1 MKANFSV
8 LGMSCSACSAAVEK
22 AVGRI
27 AGVQKVEV
35 NLLAKRMVCIFDT
48 PATVETIVRAVEKAG
63 FSASLLQEQQ
73 RKATKNESPSSDSPK
88 ARLIVSIVALLL
100 LMYLSMGRMLHLPFS
115 AYFDHPAFL
124 FGSVLTQFWLTAI
137 VLFVNRK
144 FFQKGIPA
152 LFRGGANM
160 DTLVSIGSGAAFL
173 YGTVSLYLIG
183 YHCGYGNFEKA
194 LSHAHNLYFE
204 SAAMILTLVTVGKLL
219 EERAK
224 GKTDR
229 ALRSLID
236 LSPKQVTVLRNG
248 VEVLIDASA
257 IAIGDLIR
265 VKPGERI
272 AIDGVVID
280 GESSLDTSA
289 ITGESVPVDCTQG
302 DAILSGSL
310 NLQGVLTVRATVVG
324 AQTTLAQIIALVEE
338 ASSTKAPV
346 SRLADRVSGIFV
358 PIVLSISAITA
369 IVWLILGYG
378 IPFAFQCAVS
388 VLVVSCPCA
397 LGLATPVAM
406 TVAMGKSAQNGILV
420 KSATALEQLHK
431 VDTVLLDKTGTI
443 TSGTPSVTDFFAV
456 DGDAQALFRIA
467 ASLEAQSEH
476 PLSRAICNHYRGN
489 LLPIDAFSAVFG
501 RGVRARVDG
510 IATFGGSRLYMEE
523 VGVAYDSVL
532 EVADGWEDCGKTVLY
547 FAQDKQCIGIVAVSD
562 PIKASSRDAV
572 ERLQRMGLEVC
583 LVTGDHEKT
592 ALAMQKELSLSHIY
606 AQVLPQEKEAI
617 VSRLQAQGHRV
628 AMVGDGINDS
638 PALTR
643 ADVGIAIGC
652 GTDIAIDSADLV
664 LMKND
669 LCDVA
674 NAISFSRKVLRNI
687 RQNLFWAFFY
697 NSLGIPIAAGVFY
710 LPFSLLLHPM
720 IAAAAMSCSSLFV
733 VTNALRLNR
742 SSVFQQKE
750 SQRKS
755 GGTQDEKAIEN

>member
-22 AVGRI
+22 AVGRVS
-27 AGVQKVEV
+27 GVQKVEV
-35 NLLAKRMVCIFDT
+35 NLLASRMVCVFDA
-48 PATVETIVRAVEKAG
+48 PATLETIVRAVEKAG
-63 FSASLLQEQQ
+63 FSASLLQEKEKKDAKQ
-73 RKATKNESPSSDSPK
+73 ASPAKESPK
-88 ARLIVSIVALLL
+88 ARLIISIVALFFLL
-100 LMYLSMGRMLHLPFS
+100 YLSMGRMLHLPFS
-115 AYFDHPAFL
+115 DLFDRPAFL
-124 FGSVLTQFWLTAI
+124 FGVALTQFWLSAV

-144 FFQKGIPA
+144 FFKKGIPA
-152 LFRGGANM
+152 LFRGASNM
-160 DTLVSIGSGAAFL
+160 DTLVSIGAGAAFL
-173 YGTVSLYLIG
+173 YGTISLYLIG
-183 YHCGYGNFEKA
+183 YHCGYGNVEKA

-229 ALRSLID
+229 ALRALID

-248 VEVLIDASA
+248 NEMRIDASEVV
-257 IAIGDLIR
+257 IGDLIK
-265 VKPGERI
+265 VKPGERV
-272 AIDGVVID
+272 AIDGIVTE
-280 GESSLDTSA
+280 GASSLDTSA
-289 ITGESVPVDCTQG
+289 ITGESIPIDRTQG
-302 DAILSGSL
+302 DSVLSGSL

-324 AQTTLAQIIALVEE
+324 SQTTLAQIIALVEE

-346 SRLADRVSGIFV
+346 SHLADRVSGIFV

-369 IVWLILGYG
+369 IVWLILGHG
-378 IPFAFQCAVS
+378 IPFAFRCAVS

-420 KSATALEQLHK
+420 KNASALEALHK
-431 VDTVLLDKTGTI
+431 VDTVLLDKTGTVTKGI
-443 TSGTPSVTDFFAV
+443 PSVVDSFALDGNSERFF
-456 DGDAQALFRIA
+456 QIA
-467 ASLEAQSEH
+467 ASLESQSEH

-489 LLPIDAFSAVFG
+489 LLSVDAFSAVFG
-501 RGVRARVDG
+501 RGVSASVDG
-510 IATFGGSRLYMEE
+510 RMTFGGSRLYMEE
-523 VGVAYDSVL
+523 LGIDCGCVSDLVTT
-532 EVADGWEDCGKTVLY
+532 WEDSGKTVLY
-547 FAQDKQCIGIVAVSD
+547 FAQKDVCIGVIAVFD
-562 PIKASSRDAV
+562 PIKESSRDALAH
-572 ERLQRMGLEVC
+572 LQSMGLEVA
-583 LVTGDHEKT
+583 LVTGDHPKT
-592 ALAMQKELSLSHIY
+592 AQAIQKELSLNCVY

-617 VSRLQAQGHRV
+617 VAKLQAQGKKV

-643 ADVGIAIGC
+643 ADVGIAIGS
-652 GTDIAIDSADLV
+652 GTDIAIDSAYLV

-674 NAISFSRKVLRNI
+674 NAILFSKKVLRNI
-687 RQNLFWAFFY
+687 RQNLFWAFLY

-742 SSVFQQKE
+742 CSVFQK
-750 SQRKS
+750 KL
-755 GGTQDEKAIEN
+755 GGKQNEKAIEN